1 MRFLILSL
9 LALTALPAFSAPT
22 TPTNV
27 RAVATGSTTVTVSW
41 DASTGATG
49 YRVFRDADTVG
60 TFTTLTT
67 LNVTGLTPSTT
78 YAFSVS
84 AINADVIPESSPSS
98 PVNVTTQAGTSGPSA
113 PTGLTG
119 TSPTSTTVVLNWD
132 DVPGAIEYTVY
143 RDGEE
148 VGTPSASAFTDTG
161 LTANTN
167 YEYTVDVITDEGFS
181 DESPAI
187 SVTTIGDGSAKQAA
201 WARAF
206 RKVDANNDGAVS
218 WDEFLIAKGGRL
230 AWVVVRNRFIN
241 SDKDRDEILTLAEFA
256 DALGGR
262 KYFAPSRLGQFL
274 LADLDEDDLLDVDE
288 YALTLSSRASSKKVE
303 RSFDKKNRDDGEYL
317 SQVEFGIRGGTSEDD
332 F

>member
-9 LALTALPAFSAPT
+9 LALTALPAFSAPSI
-22 TPTNV
+22 PANV
-27 RAVATGSTTVTVSW
+27 QAVATGSSTVTVTW
-41 DASTGATG
+41 DASFGATG
-49 YRVFRDADTVG
+49 YRVYRDADTVG

-67 LNVTGLTPSTT
+67 LNVTGLAPSTV
-78 YAFSVS
+78 YAFTVS
-84 AINADVIPESSPSS
+84 AVDISGESSPSN
-98 PVNVTTQAGTSGPSA
+98 PVSVTTQAGTSGPSA

-148 VGTPSASAFTDTG
+148 VGTPTASAFTDTG
-161 LTANTN
+161 LSPSTN

-181 DESPAI
+181 DESAAI

-206 RKVDANNDGAVS
+206 RKVDADNDGAVS
-218 WDEFLIAKGGRL
+218 WEEFLIAKGGRL

-241 SDKDRDEILTLAEFA
+241 SDKDRDESLTLAEFA

-262 KYFAPSRLGQFL
+262 KYFAPSRLGQFQ

-288 YALTLSSRASSKKVE
+288 YALTLSSRASSRKVE
-303 RSFDKKNRDDGEYL
+303 RSFDKKDKDNSEYL